1 MSYKASLE
9 IPIIALTANSYQ
21 EDIRKCL
28 DAGMNIHLSKPIEIK
43 KTAPTVFLKKDTDL
57 ERFYFLFT
65 ENHEFS
71 NRLFFDGIYRILY
84 CFFGI

>member
-1 MSYKASLE
+1 MSGCGYEYTFKQ
-9 IPIIALTANSYQ
+9 T
-21 EDIRKCL
+21 DR
-28 DAGMNIHLSKPIEIK
+28 DK

-57 ERFYFLFT
+57 ERFYFWFT

-71 NRLFFDGIYRILY
+71 NRLFFDGTYRSLY

>member
-1 MSYKASLE
+1 MSYKASSE

-43 KTAPTVFLKKDTDL
+43 KSLQQ
-57 ERFYFLFT
+57 YF
-65 ENHEFS
+65 
-71 NRLFFDGIYRILY
+71 
-84 CFFGI
+84 